1 MANERYYIVE
11 ARLPIQITDAVSVE
25 EAARKA
31 ARIIERDHNID
42 LSNWFLRVFVYGAEE
57 GELGPVEEWFSN
69 PSGSK
74 FRQREQNIERHF
86 DMIKS
91 GEAPSNERDKKS
103 MEIEYKP
110 EKKNEA

>member
-31 ARIIERDHNID
+31 ARIVERDHNID
-42 LSNWFLRVFVYGAEE
+42 LTNWFLRVFVYGAAE

-74 FRQREQNIERHF
+74 FRQRDQNVDNHF
-86 DMIKS
+86 NLIKTE
-91 GEAPSNERDKKS
+91 EAPSNERDKDAMTK
-103 MEIEYKP
+103 EYK
-110 EKKNEA
+110 NESE

>member
-11 ARLPIQITDAVSVE
+11 ARLPVQITEAVSVE

-31 ARIIERDHNID
+31 ARIIEKNNNID
-42 LSNWFLRVFVYGAEE
+42 LSNWFLRVFVYGAED

-74 FRQREQNIERHF
+74 FRQHDQNIERHF
-86 DMIKS
+86 DLIKS
-91 GEAPSNERDKKS
+91 GEAPSTDKDKKIT
-103 MEIEYKP
+103 ELDYQKE
-110 EKKNEA
+110 NESED